1 MVLCMTK
8 LQATAS
14 IGVVM
19 LALCAASYGSV
30 HAEEGTFAQHAACAP
45 DVKRLCSQFIPDSS
59 AITNCLRHNKSR
71 LNADCL
77 AVMQGRL
84 K

>member
-1 MVLCMTK
+1 MARCMTR

-14 IGVVM
+14 IAV
-19 LALCAASYGSV
+19 LALCAASSGSA
-30 HAEEGTFAQHAACAP
+30 HAEEGTIAQQAACAP

-71 LNADCL
+71 LNAECK